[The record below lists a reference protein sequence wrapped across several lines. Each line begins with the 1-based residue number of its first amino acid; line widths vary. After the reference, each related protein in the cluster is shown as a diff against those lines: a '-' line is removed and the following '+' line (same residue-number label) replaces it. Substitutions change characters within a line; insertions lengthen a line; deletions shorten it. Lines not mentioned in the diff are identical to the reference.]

1 MMHAHDSNLAGI
13 QSPGFFRGVGLLVS
27 FPLSSI
33 FSPIS
38 GMLGIPWV
46 FLASLQAP
54 RGLRRLL
61 SVAVTKSKG
70 FNDLARPDCS

>member
-46 FLASLQAP
+46 FF
-54 RGLRRLL
+54 GE
-61 SVAVTKSKG
+61 VAGSSWLTALTAGRSHKV
-70 FNDLARPDCS
+70 